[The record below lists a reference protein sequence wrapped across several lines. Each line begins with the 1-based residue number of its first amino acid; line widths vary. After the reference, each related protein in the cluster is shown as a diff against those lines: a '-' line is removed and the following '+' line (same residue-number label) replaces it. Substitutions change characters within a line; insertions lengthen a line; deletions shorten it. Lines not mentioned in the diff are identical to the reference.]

1 MKALENAKIDALTRA
16 FGEYIEQESNLDL
29 ENGKIDFRSY
39 GQTKVKGEWIRTIG
53 EPAFDRLVRD
63 HDGNPEIWVTCKVKG
78 EARKASLKPD
88 VQLEVLSCPQ
98 KNCRTDKFVNE
109 QNMFLYIK
117 SPVDGYLSVFLD
129 DGTTVYR
136 LIPYRRMGTQNAV
149 TINGDQEY
157 ILFSRDIENFNI
169 PADRIELFTTKDQ
182 ETNTIVVVFSENE
195 FPKPILNEEQTDQ
208 ASFITP
214 KSLSTK
220 SFEKWLGDNRA
231 VDTDFL
237 DLQKKIVIR
246 KE

>member
-1 MKALENAKIDALTRA
+1 M
-16 FGEYIEQESNLDL
+16 DL
-29 ENGKIDFRSY
+29 ENRKIDFRSY

-53 EPAFDRLVRD
+53 KPAFDRLVWD
-63 HDGNPEIWVTCKVKG
+63 HGNPEIWVTCKVKG
-78 EARKASLKPD
+78 EIRKATLKPD
-88 VQLEVLSCPQ
+88 VQVEVLSCPQ
-98 KNCRTDKFVNE
+98 KNCRTDKFIDD

-117 SPVDGYLSVFLD
+117 SPAEGYLSVFLD
-129 DGTTVYR
+129 DGTTVDR
-136 LIPYRRMGTQNAV
+136 LVPYRRMGAQNAV
-149 TINGDQEY
+149 TINGEQEY
-157 ILFSRDIENFNI
+157 ILFSHDIENFNT

-195 FPKPILNEEQTDQ
+195 FPKSILNEEQTDQ

-220 SFEKWLGDNRA
+220 SFERCLGDNKA
-231 VDTDFL
+231 ADTDFL